1 MEDKKVGAEG
11 DRDIKTPVE
20 CENCR
25 FIGKDDQ
32 CLADWPCIEEVS
44 E

>member
-1 MEDKKVGAEG
+1 MEDKKAEGG